1 MGHLL
6 AEGVILGSVQWV
18 EREEEECDS
27 FFMSVGTSRDVDNI
41 RNSQLP
47 ILIPYLAGKK
57 VQVIST
63 TQFLKMD
70 TRTF

>member
-1 MGHLL
+1 MQKKSDTVQENLWRIMGHLL

-41 RNSQLP
+41 RNSQVP
-47 ILIPYLAGKK
+47 ILIPYL
-57 VQVIST
+57 I
-63 TQFLKMD
+63 LMP
-70 TRTF
+70 